1 MSSSISISTANN
13 LYTFDYVNCF
23 EKPLGLVLERQHDKF
38 QDLFY
43 MYLKM
48 VQSYN
53 ISKFEND
60 NVFYTMNFNNAVRW
74 IIEDKLKLQ
83 IDVQDIQAADIHK
96 YIKSQLDLSRPVLVT
111 GNLRELS
118 YTKHYKVG
126 DWGHLF
132 LLNGYDEEKELY
144 EIVDGEHKKPE
155 GNVFEYGAFSMDYFI
170 LERLYNS
177 MKTKYELGFA
187 GVIYSSGKAS
197 DVNEKELLLDCLDL
211 FIEGRSKQPYK
222 EVDYVDEVLN
232 RIRNGE
238 AQNSQVNN
246 FDPTNMIDFVFTRGI
261 KYKEVFF
268 KTLISF
274 LKRHN
279 CDEKLIESLEEKV
292 AVLIGKWSKI
302 LNISLISY
310 HLKNSFNINDKIDE
324 AKVIE
329 EEIVSITKQIRSK
342 MENKVVRLVQTKA
355 REQIKNLNE
364 LPIPNRSL
372 VNYEKYNKYLDQAMV
387 RHCISLQGTRGCPY
401 KCAYCH
407 KIWPKSHV
415 YRSAEHIFNELK
427 IYYDMGVRRFSFID
441 DIFNLNVENS
451 SKFFKMV
458 IDNKLDI
465 NLFFPN
471 GVRADLLTKDYMDLM
486 VEAGTVSVAFA
497 LETASARLQKLIG
510 KNLDLEKFQE
520 NLEYMSLKY
529 PNVITELFTMH
540 GFPTETQEEA
550 MMTLE
555 FIKSMKWIHF
565 PYLFIL
571 KIFEN
576 TDMAKLAIA
585 NGISIEDI
593 EKSKGLHFT
602 QLPFTLPFDR
612 SFTLKY
618 QTDFFNNYFM
628 DKERLLHV
636 LPYQMKILTEQEI
649 IQKYNSYLPTEI
661 ASLEDLY
668 KFAKIEPEQMQGV
681 SCLCESKVFV
691 PEIHSKMKKHFGEKK
706 SAENALRVL
715 LLDLSQHF
723 NSENEPTRQHVE
735 PPLGHMYLMTYLN
748 QKLGEKVNGRIAKS
762 RVDFDSY
769 EELKDLLEDFKPD
782 VIGIRTLSYY
792 KDFFHVAVEAIR
804 KFGFNGPIL
813 TGGPYASSEY
823 ESILKD
829 KNIDLVL
836 LGEGELTFC
845 EVIEKVIANNRKI
858 PKEDVLKE
866 IPGIVFRTK
875 EDMSLS
881 NTVEKVIFIDMEEGV
896 SEELG
901 SETPNSK
908 CCGSPEAVIKGT
920 LNSDS
925 SDCEFRPNDQVESRV
940 ADIWKECLQVE
951 HFDKNVN
958 FFDLGGNSL
967 TAIKMIASILKEFNI
982 EIYMEEFFNNLTLE
996 KIIEYVKKNNEN
1008 NQKNIWKTI
1017 EKVEKREFYP
1027 LSSSQKRIFVIEQ
1040 LEKGSTAYNITF
1052 AMEFANGIDR
1062 KKLEN
1067 VFRIIFLRHE
1077 SLRTYFSF
1085 VGDEVVQ
1092 IVSDNTQLDI
1102 KYMTAK
1108 DEGDYED
1115 ITREFIKPFDLFN
1128 APLMRVGVVG
1138 IMGSQKELVII
1149 DIHHIIADGLS
1160 VGIILKEFS
1169 LLYRDKALKELNYQ
1183 FKDFAVWQQKIINS
1197 DELSTQEEYWLKMF
1211 KGDIPKL
1218 NMPLDFKRPALQS
1231 FKGDNVLIKASAGLT
1246 EKVNKLAK
1254 EKGMTVFN
1262 LLFAAYNILLYKY
1275 TGQNDIIAGIPVG
1288 GRGIEEF
1295 QDLVGMFVNTI
1306 PLRNLCND
1314 ALTFNAFLE
1323 NVKNNTLEAFK
1334 NQDYQFEMLVEK
1346 LEITRDISRNPLFD
1360 TMFSFLD
1367 IKFETLQLDNYKIE
1381 PFEIKS
1387 KTSRF
1392 DLLFEVREINNEFN
1406 LNLVYCTTIFNRSTI
1421 ERLGRYFINILEEIV
1436 ENQNI
1441 CIRDIQMLS
1450 EADRK
1455 QLLYDFNNTDVG
1467 YSENKTI
1474 NQLFE
1479 EMAIKAPDKQA
1490 LVFSKDS
1497 GIKVTLTYMELN
1509 EKANRVAWA
1518 LKQLG
1523 AGKGSYIGILMDRS
1537 IDMVV
1542 GLMGI
1547 LKSGAVYVPIEP
1559 YLPDARIL
1567 AVLNSVDIRYIIT
1580 DCKSLNRLGNLEGLP
1595 LKVNNIICLDEL
1607 ANDTLNTFTNN
1618 ISVTYRSEILM
1629 NPVKNLPRQIES
1641 DELAYIIF
1649 TSGSTGNPKGVAV
1662 AHKPVINL
1670 IEWVNGNFNVG
1681 HQDKILFITSIS
1693 FDLSVY
1699 DIFGILAA
1707 GGTIYIASS
1716 NELLEPKRII
1726 NLIIDEGITFWDSAP
1741 QALGQIVPYFEQM
1754 ESKIQNSKLRLVF
1767 LSGDWIPVK
1776 LPDIMKKFINDVK
1789 VIGLGGATE
1798 ATVWSNCYLIGKVE
1812 DYWSSI
1818 PYGKPIQ
1825 NSKYFILDK
1834 RMEPCPIGVPG
1845 DLYIGGKCLASGYIN
1860 DLELTK
1866 SKFLD
1871 SPFDKGEVIYKTGD
1885 VARWFEDGNIEFLG
1899 RNDFQVK
1906 VRGFRV
1912 ELGDIESVLKQHEM
1926 VEDAVVESVKD
1937 KQGNNYLTAY
1947 YVLKEQ
1953 SDQKRQVI
1961 AEILKEHI
1969 AEQLPPYMVPSYMV
1983 KLDYLPLTSNGK
1995 LDRNALPDAR
2005 DVVIEDTGKK
2015 ILPKNDIEIAISDI
2029 WKDVLG
2035 IETLSVED
2043 NFFDKGGNSV
2053 LIIQTNLKL
2062 QEKFKVDIP
2071 VMNMFRY
2078 PTISMLQKYIS
2089 GLISGTDEKQE
2100 TKKDNKLGF
2109 DKDSVDKKLKLMRR
2123 K

>member
-1 MSSSISISTANN
+1 MSNSISIGTANN
-13 LYTFDYVNCF
+13 LHTFDYINCF
-23 EKPLGLVLERQHDKF
+23 EKPLGLVLELQHNKF

-43 MYLKM
+43 MYLKLL
-48 VQSYN
+48 QSYN
-53 ISKFEND
+53 IGKFEND
-60 NVFYTMNFNNAVRW
+60 SVFYTMNFNNAVRW

-83 IDVQDIQAADIHK
+83 IDVQNIQAVDIHK
-96 YIKSQLDLSRPVLVT
+96 YIKSQLDLNRPVLVT

-132 LLNGYDEEKELY
+132 LLNGYDNEKELY
-144 EIVDGEHKKPE
+144 DIVDGEHKKPE
-155 GNVFEYGAFSMDYFI
+155 GNIFEYGAFTMDYGI

-187 GVIYSSGKAS
+187 GVIYSSGKAF

-232 RIRNGE
+232 RIKNGE
-238 AQNSQVNN
+238 GQDTQANN
-246 FDPTNMIDFVFTRGI
+246 FDPSNQIDFVFTRGI

-268 KTLISF
+268 NTLISF
-274 LKRHN
+274 LKRHKF
-279 CDEKLIESLEEKV
+279 DEILIESLGEKV
-292 AVLIGKWSKI
+292 AALIDKWSKI

-310 HLKNSFNINDKIDE
+310 HLKNCFNISDKINE
-324 AKVIE
+324 AKDIE
-329 EEIVSITKQIRSK
+329 EEVTSILTQIRNK
-342 MENKVVRLVQTKA
+342 MKNEAVRLVQTKA
-355 REQIKNLNE
+355 REQIQNLNE

-458 IDNKLDI
+458 IDNRLDI

-497 LETASARLQKLIG
+497 LETASPRLQKMIG
-510 KNLDLEKFQE
+510 KNLNLEKFQA

-529 PNVITELFTMH
+529 PNVITEMFTMH

-555 FIKSMKWIHF
+555 FIKNMKWIHF

-576 TDMAKLAIA
+576 TDMAKLAIE
-585 NGISIEDI
+585 NGVSIEDI
-593 EKSKGLHFT
+593 KRSKGLHFT
-602 QLPFTLPFDR
+602 ELPFTLPFDK

-628 DKERLLHV
+628 NKERLLHV
-636 LPYQMKILTEQEI
+636 LPYQMKVLTQQEI
-649 IQKYNSYLPTEI
+649 IQKYNSYLPIEV
-661 ASLEDLY
+661 SGLEDLY
-668 KFAKIEPEQMQGV
+668 KFAKISPEEMRGI
-681 SCLCESKVFV
+681 SCLSESKVFV
-691 PEIHSKMKKHFGEKK
+691 SDIHSKMKSHFGEKK
-706 SAENALRVL
+706 SEENALKVL

-723 NSENEPTRQHVE
+723 NAENEPTRQHVE

-769 EELKDLLEDFKPD
+769 EELEDLLEDFKPD

-792 KDFFHVAVEAIR
+792 KNFFHVGVEAIR

-823 ESILKD
+823 ESILRD
-829 KNIDLVL
+829 ENIDMVL

-845 EVIEKVIANNRKI
+845 EVIEKIIENGGKI

-866 IPGIVFRTK
+866 IPGIAFRAKECVLLNNNAQKVVF
-875 EDMSLS
+875 L
-881 NTVEKVIFIDMEEGV
+881 DMEEGV
-896 SEELG
+896 SGKSSSVNLKD
-901 SETPNSK
+901 K
-908 CCGSPEAVIKGT
+908 CCGSAKSFVKETAQ
-920 LNSDS
+920 SDS
-925 SDCEFRPNDQVESRV
+925 SDYEFRPNDQVESRLF
-940 ADIWKECLQVE
+940 DIWKECLQVD
-951 HFDKNVN
+951 HFDKNIN

-967 TAIKMIASILKEFNI
+967 TAIKIIALILKEFNI
-982 EIYMEEFFNNLTLE
+982 EMPMEEFFNNITLD
-996 KIIEYVKKNNEN
+996 KIIGYVKKNYVNNGEHISETVEN
-1008 NQKNIWKTI
+1008 I
-1017 EKVEKREFYP
+1017 EKREFYP

-1040 LEKGSTAYNITF
+1040 LEKGSLAYNITF
-1052 AMEFANGIDR
+1052 AMEFEDGIDR

-1067 VFRIIFLRHE
+1067 VFRMIFLRHE

-1085 VGDEVVQ
+1085 VDDEVVQ

-1102 KYMTAK
+1102 DYMTAK
-1108 DEGDYED
+1108 DEQEYKN
-1115 ITREFIKPFDLFN
+1115 ITMEFIKPFDLFN
-1128 APLMRVGVVG
+1128 APLMRVGV
-1138 IMGSQKELVII
+1138 ISLMGSKKELMII
-1149 DIHHIIADGLS
+1149 DVHHIIADGLS
-1160 VGIILKEFS
+1160 VGIILNEFS
-1169 LLYRDKALKELNYQ
+1169 ALYRGRTLKELNYQ
-1183 FKDFAVWQQKIINS
+1183 FKDFAVWQQKLINS
-1197 DELSTQEEYWLKMF
+1197 NKLSAQEKYWLHMF

-1218 NMPLDFKRPALQS
+1218 NMPVDFKRPALQS
-1231 FKGDNVLIKASAGLT
+1231 FEGDNVLIKASAGLT
-1246 EKVNKLAK
+1246 EKVNKLAR

-1262 LLFAAYNILLYKY
+1262 ILFAAYNILLYKY
-1275 TGQNDIIAGIPVG
+1275 TGHNDIIVGIPVG

-1295 QDLVGMFVNTI
+1295 QNLVGMFVNTI

-1314 ALTFNAFLE
+1314 DLTFDAFLE
-1323 NVKNNTLEAFK
+1323 IVKNNALEAFK
-1334 NQDYQFEMLVEK
+1334 NQDYQFEMLIEK
-1346 LEITRDISRNPLFD
+1346 LEIERDISRNPLFD
-1360 TMFSFLD
+1360 TMFSLLN
-1367 IKFETLQLDNYKIE
+1367 IKFETLQLDNYEIE
-1381 PFEIKS
+1381 PFEIKN

-1421 ERLGRYFINILEEIV
+1421 ERLGKYFINILETIV
-1436 ENQNI
+1436 DNQNI
-1441 CIRDIQMLS
+1441 CVSDIQMLT
-1450 EADRK
+1450 EADMK
-1455 QLLYDFNNTDVG
+1455 QLLNDFNNTGKG

-1479 EMAIKAPDKQA
+1479 EMAMKVPDNQA
-1490 LVFSKDS
+1490 LVFSGDS
-1497 GIKVTLTYMELN
+1497 GTKVTLTYMELN
-1509 EKANRVAWA
+1509 ERANQVAWA

-1523 AGKGSYIGILMDRS
+1523 AGKGKYIGILMERS

-1547 LKSGAVYVPIEP
+1547 LKAGAVYVPIEP

-1567 AVLNSVDIRYIIT
+1567 AVLNSVDISHVIT
-1580 DCKSLNRLGNLEGLP
+1580 DCKSLNRIGSLEGLP
-1595 LKVNNIICLDEL
+1595 HKVKNLICLDKL
-1607 ANDTLNTFTNN
+1607 VNDTLNTFIND
-1618 ISVTYRSEILM
+1618 ISVTYHSEILM
-1629 NPVKNLPRQIES
+1629 NPVKNLPREIES

-1662 AHKPVINL
+1662 GHKPVINL
-1670 IEWVNGNFNVG
+1670 IEWVNSNFNVG
-1681 HQDKILFITSIS
+1681 YKDKMLFITSIS

-1726 NLIIDEGITFWDSAP
+1726 NMILDEGITFWDSAP

-1754 ESKIQNSKLRLVF
+1754 ESKMQNSKLRLVF

-1776 LPDIMKKFINDVK
+1776 LPDIMKEFFIDVE

-1798 ATVWSNCYLIGKVE
+1798 ATVWSNYYPIGKVE

-1834 RMEPCPIGVPG
+1834 CMKPCPIGVPG
-1845 DLYIGGKCLASGYIN
+1845 DLYIGGQCLASGYIN
-1860 DLELTK
+1860 DLEFTK
-1866 SKFLD
+1866 SKFIQ
-1871 SPFDKGEVIYKTGD
+1871 SPFDGGEVIYKTGD

-1906 VRGFRV
+1906 IRGFRV
-1912 ELGDIESVLKQHEM
+1912 ELGDIENVLKKHEM
-1926 VEDAVVESVKD
+1926 VEDAVVEATKD

-1947 YVLKEQ
+1947 FVLKEQ
-1953 SDQKRQVI
+1953 FDQRREVI
-1961 AEILKEHI
+1961 AELLKEYV
-1969 AEQLPPYMVPSYMV
+1969 AEHLPPYMVPSYMV
-1983 KLDYLPLTSNGK
+1983 KLDCLPLTPNGK
-1995 LDRNALPDAR
+1995 LDRKALPDAR
-2005 DVVIEDTGKK
+2005 DVVIEDSSKK
-2015 ILPKNDIEIAISDI
+2015 ILPKNDIEIAILEI
-2029 WKDVLG
+2029 WKDVLE
-2035 IETLSVED
+2035 IETLSVD
-2043 NFFDKGGNSV
+2043 DSFFDKGGNSV

-2078 PTISMLQKYIS
+2078 PTIRTLQKYIS
-2089 GLISGTDEKQE
+2089 GLSNDPDKKQE
-2100 TKKDNKLGF
+2100 TQKENKLSF
-2109 DKDSVDKKLKLMRR
+2109 NKDLVDKRLRLMRR
-2123 K
+2123 L